1 MSFKVRNSVVLA
13 VLLLLVV
20 LVMGYVSFINQPG
33 KIKKYRAEARQ
44 IEMKL
49 QDNTA
54 QMAAITGMQGS
65 LRETI
70 HRWNNRTKE
79 IGESDI
85 SSQTYGYLS
94 QIIDESGFLKLNMT
108 FAGTKGG
115 NGFGYNVYRLA
126 GTSEYPN
133 IFRFI
138 WLLENGRKLY
148 KVEAVNMRGDENVK
162 DNLEYPRIDI
172 NYDMEVHAYFT
183 SEKTLGM
190 PVAKPDSTPQP
201 ITSNPFT
208 PSVLKNVPPN
218 VRHLVDV
225 DIISVKAV
233 TARKILV
240 MEQEGRLVTLTVG
253 DEVYLGRLTAI
264 YPQTGEAEF
273 TLNSGG
279 IAKTIRKGIVFK
291 K

>member
-1 MSFKVRNSVVLA
+1 VLA

-20 LVMGYVSFINQPG
+20 LVMGYVSIINQPG
-33 KIKKYRAEARQ
+33 KIRKYRTEARQ

-54 QMAAITGMQGS
+54 QMAAITAMQGS

-79 IGESDI
+79 IGEVDI

-108 FAGTKGG
+108 FVGTKNG

-162 DNLEYPRIDI
+162 DTLEYPRIDI
-172 NYDMEVHAYFT
+172 NYDMELHAYFT
-183 SEKTLGM
+183 SEKTLGLS
-190 PVAKPDSTPQP
+190 VTKPDSTPQP

-208 PSVLKNVPPN
+208 PSVLKNVPRN

-240 MEQEGRLVTLTVG
+240 METEGRLLTLTVG

-264 YPQTGEAEF
+264 YPKTGEAEF

-279 IAKTIRKGIVFK
+279 IAKTVRKGIVFK